1 MTPRKRKKIKMGS
14 EGGHDEGD
22 AGWRLLL
29 SDMGGD
35 GDAGAYLQRAY
46 DSVHQVVD

>member
-1 MTPRKRKKIKMGS
+1 MIGMGR
-14 EGGHDEGD
+14 EGGHDEGG
-22 AGWRLLL
+22 AGWRLLLL

-46 DSVHQVVD
+46 ESVHQVVD